1 MAGIDDKPKRY
12 YPADSAKMRGG
23 TMEARKSD
31 SLIQFI
37 GTAGSVL
44 EQLGDACADNL
55 ALHVAKLAEAA
66 APLKEGA
73 STVVD
78 GHCAALRSFAVASG
92 VGAVLREN
100 ADVIGSAMA
109 EASASGAL
117 ADAFDAGLQAWEKH
131 GQSIGVPFPQRGPD
145 ADFDPGPGS
154 DCPGFPSCAPSGKLN
169 LDLGEIAKIWVQLGG
184 TMEGFFDAVDALK
197 PAAAAAAVAP

>member
-1 MAGIDDKPKRY
+1 
-12 YPADSAKMRGG
+12 
-23 TMEARKSD
+23 MEARKID
-31 SLIQFI
+31 SLIQLI
-37 GTAGSVL
+37 GTVGSIL
-44 EQLGDACADNL
+44 EELGDTCADSL
-55 ALHVAKLAEAA
+55 ALHVSKLAAAA
-66 APLKEGA
+66 APLGDGA
-73 STVVD
+73 WQVVD
-78 GHCAALRSFAVASG
+78 GHSPALRSFAVASG

-100 ADVIGSAMA
+100 AHLSGSAMA

-117 ADAFDAGLQAWEKH
+117 ADVFDAGLQAWEKH

-154 DCPGFPSCAPSGKLN
+154 DYPGFPACAPSGPLYLN
-169 LDLGEIAKIWVQLGG
+169 VGEIAKVWVQFGG